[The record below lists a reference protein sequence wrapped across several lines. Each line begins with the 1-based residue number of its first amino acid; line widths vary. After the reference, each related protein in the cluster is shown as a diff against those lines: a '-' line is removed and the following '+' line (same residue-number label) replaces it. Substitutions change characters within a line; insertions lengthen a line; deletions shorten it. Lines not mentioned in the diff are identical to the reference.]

1 VPDEPSG
8 TDRALELLVYGPIG
22 LAAYLRDTAPSF
34 LRLFVNRGRAVV
46 DGQRK
51 SVESQLGNAR
61 AVGEFAS
68 VQGAP
73 QVRRAVE
80 DALASVQGAPQVRR
94 AVEDA
99 LATARAYTE
108 EAIAYLGGLAAGGPP
123 PADGP
128 RAAPRVDTPAFS
140 VPSSRRHDD
149 AARLAIRDYDELSAS
164 QVVERLAGLPRG
176 ELDAIRAY
184 EASHRGR
191 KTVLGK
197 IEQLQRPVG

>member
-1 VPDEPSG
+1 LPTTTADGESDVPDEPSG
-8 TDRALELLVYGPIG
+8 TDRAMELLVYGPIG

-34 LRLFVNRGRAVV
+34 LRLFVTRGRAVL

-51 SVESQLGNAR
+51 SVEGQLGNAR
-61 AVGEFAS
+61 AVGEF
-68 VQGAP
+68 
-73 QVRRAVE
+73 
-80 DALASVQGAPQVRR
+80 ASVQGAPQVRR

-128 RAAPRVDTPAFS
+128 RAAPRADTPAFS
-140 VPSSRRHDD
+140 VPPSRRHD
-149 AARLAIRDYDELSAS
+149 AAAAHLAIRDYDELSAS
-164 QVVERLAGLPRG
+164 QVVERLEGLPRG

-184 EASHRGR
+184 EANHRGR

>member
-1 VPDEPSG
+1 MADEPSG

-34 LRLFVNRGRAVV
+34 LRLFVTRGRAVL

-51 SVESQLGNAR
+51 SVEGQLGNAR

-73 QVRRAVE
+73 QVRRV
-80 DALASVQGAPQVRR
+80 
-94 AVEDA
+94 VEDA

-108 EAIAYLGGLAAGGPP
+108 EAIAYLGGLAAGGAP
-123 PADGP
+123 PANGP
-128 RAAPRVDTPAFS
+128 RPVPSVDTPAFS
-140 VPSSRRHDD
+140 VPPSARHDD
-149 AARLAIRDYDELSAS
+149 AAHLAIRDYDELSAS
-164 QVVERLAGLPRG
+164 QVVERLDGLPRG

-191 KTVLGK
+191 NTVLGK